1 MRTEF
6 VIPFAFDTTPLEKV
20 IQNQGEQEVRRIIED
35 MVREGVKDAMPK
47 KSNGYAYMSGNDPKL
62 SVEIDWRKFVEDRF
76 SRWLDEHQQEIIDE
90 AALLMAAKGSRKK
103 AWREVLAEVKADEGK
118 QQE

>member
-1 MRTEF
+1 MDE
-6 VIPFAFDTTPLEKV
+6 ISLCC
-20 IQNQGEQEVRRIIED
+20 
-35 MVREGVKDAMPK
+35 
-47 KSNGYAYMSGNDPKL
+47 
-62 SVEIDWRKFVEDRF
+62 SV
-76 SRWLDEHQQEIIDE
+76 